1 MKNQFSNEKTVRL
14 LNLHCDAR
22 KNVLIRHRLKCILRP
37 IVEYLRPNQ
46 ELANL
51 RLYSRT
57 LKILETVEVDVV
69 LQDHIYSIQP
79 LEVTI
84 QIFTLLLFMWN
95 NNHNEYM

>member
-14 LNLHCDAR
+14 LNPHCDAR
-22 KNVLIRHRLKCILRP
+22 KNVLIRYRLKCILRP
-37 IVEYLRPNQ
+37 IVKYLRPNQ

-69 LQDHIYSIQP
+69 LQDHIYLVQRFD
-79 LEVTI
+79 VTI
-84 QIFTLLLFMWN
+84 QNFYTFVVYV
-95 NNHNEYM
+95 EQ